1 MEPEL
6 YEKYFSEFFTE
17 FEGLR
22 KFSSFG
28 VLSFILC
35 LGGNTSTSHLHG
47 KPSLSFISLES
58 WKYHT
63 ILCTNFYLQEHTLKH
78 NLGLGEQLRKQ

>member
-1 MEPEL
+1 LEPEL

-35 LGGNTSTSHLHG
+35 LGENTSR
-47 KPSLSFISLES
+47 
-58 WKYHT
+58 
-63 ILCTNFYLQEHTLKH
+63 H
-78 NLGLGEQLRKQ
+78 NIYIGNLA